1 VDPFAARKSKP
12 MKRIAALGL
21 ALTAALF
28 ACGGPVSA
36 AEPLK
41 ITVGYGIGAEVL
53 PVFVAKDRGYLDKH
67 GLDVT
72 LVAIAGPSNVP
83 AALLS
88 NSIQIGFNSPPSLLS
103 AADNGLDLTI
113 IAGNTRVVRGNETN
127 TLVAR
132 TGSGIHSA
140 ADLKGKKVG
149 VPGFGTGNDTMFRRW
164 LTERKVSPDQL
175 TIVEIPVA
183 QMGDVLRGGT
193 VDAVVVMEP
202 VRSRIIASGVGE
214 NAANFYTDVNPNS
227 ISTFWAATGAWAK
240 EHPDG
245 VKAYRAALAEAID
258 YIKKNPD
265 SARDIENKYL
275 HFSSPRFPTYSLAI
289 APSDLQFYVDM
300 ARQMKMINNPVDP
313 AKLIAP

>member
-1 VDPFAARKSKP
+1 MNRV
-12 MKRIAALGL
+12 AALCL
-21 ALTAALF
+21 ALAAPL
-28 ACGGPVSA
+28 ACGAIARA
-36 AEPLK
+36 ADPLK

-53 PVFVAKDRGYLDKH
+53 PVFVAKDRGFLDKH

-72 LVAIAGPSNVP
+72 LIAIAGPSNVP

-103 AADNGLDLTI
+103 AADNGLDLII

-202 VRSRIIASGVGE
+202 VRSRIIASGSVKMPR
-214 NAANFYTDVNPNS
+214 T
-227 ISTFWAATGAWAK
+227 ST
-240 EHPDG
+240 
-245 VKAYRAALAEAID
+245 
-258 YIKKNPD
+258 
-265 SARDIENKYL
+265 
-275 HFSSPRFPTYSLAI
+275 PT
-289 APSDLQFYVDM
+289 
-300 ARQMKMINNPVDP
+300 
-313 AKLIAP
+313 

>member
-1 VDPFAARKSKP
+1 
-12 MKRIAALGL
+12 MKRSAALGIVL
-21 ALTAALF
+21 VSALF
-28 ACGGPVSA
+28 ACA
-36 AEPLK
+36 APARAADSTK

-53 PVFVAKDRGYLDKH
+53 PVFVAKDRGFLDKH

-72 LVAIAGPSNVP
+72 FVAIAGPSNVP

-88 NSIQIGFNSPPSLLS
+88 NSIQIGFNSPPSLL
-103 AADNGLDLTI
+103 AATDNGLNLII

-140 ADLKGKKVG
+140 KDLIGKKVG

-164 LTERKVSPDQL
+164 LTMRNVSPDQL
-175 TIVEIPVA
+175 TIVEVPVA
-183 QMGDVLRGGT
+183 QMADVLRAGT

-202 VRSRIIASGVGE
+202 VRSRIIESGVGE

-227 ISTFWAATGAWAK
+227 ISTFWASTAQWAK
-240 EHPDG
+240 DHPDA
-245 VKAYRAALAEAID
+245 VRAYRAALGEAID
-258 YIKKNPD
+258 YIKKNPE
-265 SARDIENKYL
+265 SAREIENKYL

-289 APSDLQFYVDM
+289 APSDLQFYIDM
-300 ARQMKMINNPVDP
+300 AKLMKVINNPIDP

>member
-1 VDPFAARKSKP
+1 MDPFAARKSKP
-12 MKRIAALGL
+12 MKRIAALCI
-21 ALTAALF
+21 AFTAALF
-28 ACGGPVSA
+28 VCAGPAGA
-36 AEPLK
+36 ADPLK

-103 AADNGLDLTI
+103 AADNGLDLII

-227 ISTFWAATGAWAK
+227 ISTFWASTGAWAK

-300 ARQMKMINNPVDP
+300 ARQMKMINNPIDP

>member
-1 VDPFAARKSKP
+1 MR
-12 MKRIAALGL
+12 RID
-21 ALTAALF
+21 ALF
-28 ACGGPVSA
+28 TALACAAVACTAFARA
-36 AEPLK
+36 AEPTK

-53 PVFVAKDRGYLDKH
+53 PVFVAKDRGFLDKH

-72 LVAIAGPSNVP
+72 FVAIAGPSNVP

-103 AADNGLDLTI
+103 AVDNGLDLII

-132 TGSGIHSA
+132 TGSGIHTA

-164 LTERKVSPDQL
+164 LALRNVAPDQL

-183 QMGDVLRGGT
+183 QMGDVLRAGT

-202 VRSRIIASGVGE
+202 VRSRIIAAGIGE

-227 ISTFWAATGAWAK
+227 ISTFWAATAAWAK
-240 EHPDG
+240 DHPDA
-245 VKAYRAALAEAID
+245 VRAYRAALGEAIG
-258 YIKKNPD
+258 YIKQNPD
-265 SARDIENKYL
+265 AARAIEEKYL

-289 APSDLQFYVDM
+289 APSDLQFYIDM
-300 ARQMKMINNPVDP
+300 GRQMKTVNNPIDP

>member
-1 VDPFAARKSKP
+1 
-12 MKRIAALGL
+12 MKRIVALCL
-21 ALTAALF
+21 ALAGAGAWALP
-28 ACGGPVSA
+28 ARA
-36 AEPLK
+36 AEPTK

-53 PVFVAKDRGYLDKH
+53 PVFVAKDQGYLDKH

-72 LVAIAGPSNVP
+72 LIAIAGPSNVP

-88 NSIQIGFNSPPSLLS
+88 NSIQIGFNSPPSLL
-103 AADNGLDLTI
+103 AAVDNGLDLI
-113 IAGNTRVVRGNETN
+113 ILAGNTRVVRGNETN

-140 ADLKGKKVG
+140 ADLIGKKVG

-175 TIVEIPVA
+175 TIVEVPVA
-183 QMGDVLRGGT
+183 QMGDVMRAGT

-227 ISTFWAATGAWAK
+227 ISTFWASTGAWVKA
-240 EHPDG
+240 HPDA

-258 YIKKNPD
+258 YIKKNPEG
-265 SARDIENKYL
+265 ARDIENKYL
-275 HFSSPRFPTYSLAI
+275 HFSSSRFPTYSLAI
-289 APSDLQFYVDM
+289 APSDLQFYIDM
-300 ARQMKMINNPVDP
+300 AKQMKTVTNPIDP